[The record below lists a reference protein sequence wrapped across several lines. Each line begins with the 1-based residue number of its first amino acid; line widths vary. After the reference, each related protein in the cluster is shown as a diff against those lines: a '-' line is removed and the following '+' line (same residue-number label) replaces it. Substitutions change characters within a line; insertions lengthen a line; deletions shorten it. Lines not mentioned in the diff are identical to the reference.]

1 MTPEIK
7 RNATPVNTPAGTDKA
22 GIGKVGIGKAE
33 PKAKSCTVNPLKVSP
48 ALGGALAFLGID
60 RCLPVFHGGQ
70 GCTAFALVLA
80 VRHFR
85 ETIPLQT
92 TAMSELSTILG
103 GADNVEQAIANIYER
118 ARPRMIGI
126 CSTALTETRDD
137 DLAGDLKLMLG
148 RHPEWRDLSV
158 VLAPTPDYAG
168 GLEHGWARA
177 VEAVV
182 RALVEHPRGRR
193 ILRQVNLLAGSHL
206 TPGDVE
212 ELREM
217 VEAFGLKP
225 IVLPDL
231 AGSLDGHVPEGYVA
245 TSLGGT
251 PCDLIAGMGESAITL
266 ALGEQMRPVAEAL
279 AEISGVPF
287 KVFDSVTGLE
297 GVDALVCTL
306 MEVSGKSPPARL
318 RRLRSRLVDAM
329 LDGHFFFGGRKAV
342 VAGDPDLVLTFSR
355 FLDDMG
361 CAVVAA
367 VTTARGAASE
377 RIPAQNVS
385 VGDLDDLEREGGRG
399 CDLVVANSHAV
410 DATGRMNAAL
420 YRTGFPIYDRLG
432 AAQRVS
438 VGYRGTRD
446 LIFEIGNLLMD
457 RQDDHS
463 HTSPGESE
471 GQGNEHINATAAA
484 G

>member
-1 MTPEIK
+1 MTPEVK
-7 RNATPVNTPAGTDKA
+7 VNAKAVNANAGN
-22 GIGKVGIGKAE
+22 GKAE

-70 GCTAFALVLA
+70 GCTAFSLVLA

-103 GADNVEQAIANIYER
+103 GTDNVEQAIGNIYER
-118 ARPRMIGI
+118 ARPRLIGI

-137 DLAGDLKLMLG
+137 DLSGDLKLILG
-148 RHPEWRDLSV
+148 RHPEWQDLNV
-158 VLAPTPDYAG
+158 VLAQTPDYAG

-182 RALVEHPRGRR
+182 RDLVEHPRGRR
-193 ILRQVNLLAGSHL
+193 ILRQVNLLAGSNL

-212 ELREM
+212 EIRET

-231 AGSLDGHVPEGYVA
+231 AHSLDGHVPEGYVP

-251 PCDLIAGMGESAITL
+251 PCELIAGMGESVITL
-266 ALGEQMRPVAEAL
+266 AIGEQMRPVAEAL
-279 AEISGVPF
+279 ADISGVPF
-287 KVFDSVTGLE
+287 KVFDTVTGLE

-306 MEVSGKSPPARL
+306 MEVSGKSPPERL

-329 LDGHFFFGGRKAV
+329 LDGHFFFGGRKAA
-342 VAGDPDLVLTFSR
+342 VAGDPDLVLTYSR

-367 VTTARGAASE
+367 VTSARGAATD
-377 RIPAQNVS
+377 RIPAKSVT
-385 VGDLDDLEREGGRG
+385 VGDLDDLEQEMRHG
-399 CDLVVANSHAV
+399 CDLVIANSHAG
-410 DATGRMNAAL
+410 DAAARINAPL
-420 YRTGFPIYDRLG
+420 FRTGFPIYDRLG

-446 LIFEIGNLLMD
+446 LIFEIGNLLME
-457 RQDDHS
+457 RQEEHP
-463 HTSPGESE
+463 HAFPGENRE
-471 GQGNEHINATAAA
+471 GKSDEHIDATAAA

>member
-1 MTPEIK
+1 MTPD
-7 RNATPVNTPAGTDKA
+7 AAA
-22 GIGKVGIGKAE
+22 AAASA
-33 PKAKSCTVNPLKVSP
+33 PKAKACAVNPLKVSP

-103 GADNVEQAIANIYER
+103 GADNVEQAIANIYAR
-118 ARPRMIGI
+118 ARPRLIGI

-137 DLAGDLKLMLG
+137 DLQGDLKLILE
-148 RHPEWRDLSV
+148 RHPEWQGLNVS
-158 VLAPTPDYAG
+158 LASTPDYAG

-182 RALVEHPRGRR
+182 RDLVEPSQGRR
-193 ILRQVNLLAGSHL
+193 ILRQINLLAGSHL

-212 ELREM
+212 EVREI

-231 AGSLDGHVPEGYVA
+231 GVSLDGHVPDSYVP

-251 PCDLIAGMGESAITL
+251 SCELIAGMGESVITL
-266 ALGEQMRPVAEAL
+266 ALGEQMRPAAQAL
-279 AEISGVPF
+279 ADIGGVPF
-287 KVFDSVTGLE
+287 KVFDSLTGLE
-297 GVDALVCTL
+297 EVDALVSAL
-306 MEVSGKSPPARL
+306 MAVSGASPPERL
-318 RRLRSRLVDAM
+318 RRARCRLVDAM
-329 LDGHFFFGGRKAV
+329 LDGHFLFAGRKAA
-342 VAGDPDLVLTFSR
+342 VAGDSDLVLTLGR

-361 CAVVAA
+361 CAVVTAI
-367 VTTARGAASE
+367 TTARSAASE
-377 RIPAQNVS
+377 RVPSANVA
-385 VGDLDDLEREGGRG
+385 VGDLDDLERSAASG
-399 CDLVVANSHAV
+399 CDLLVANSHAS
-410 DATGRMNAAL
+410 DAAARL
-420 YRTGFPIYDRLG
+420 NVPLFRAGFPIYDRLG

-438 VGYRGTRD
+438 VGYRGTRE
-446 LIFEIGNLLMD
+446 LIFEIGNLLME
-457 RQDDHS
+457 RQQEHALSGGRRGGKTDD
-463 HTSPGESE
+463 P
-471 GQGNEHINATAAA
+471 IDATAAA

>member
-1 MTPEIK
+1 MNPD
-7 RNATPVNTPAGTDKA
+7 AGTTA
-22 GIGKVGIGKAE
+22 A
-33 PKAKSCTVNPLKVSP
+33 PATKAKACTVNPLKVSP

-70 GCTAFALVLA
+70 GCTAFGLALA

-103 GADNVEQAIANIYER
+103 GTDNVEQAIANIYER
-118 ARPRMIGI
+118 ARPRLIGI

-137 DLAGDLKLMLG
+137 DLQGDLKLILE
-148 RHPEWRDLSV
+148 RHPEWQDLNV

-182 RALVEHPRGRR
+182 RDLVEPSQGRR

-212 ELREM
+212 EVREI

-231 AGSLDGHVPEGYVA
+231 GGSLDGHVPDSYVP

-251 PCDLIAGMGESAITL
+251 PCELIAGMGESVITL
-266 ALGEQMRPVAEAL
+266 ALGEQMRPVAQAL
-279 AEISGVPF
+279 TDISGVPF
-287 KVFDSVTGLE
+287 KVFDSLIGLE
-297 GVDALVCTL
+297 AVDAFVTTL
-306 MEVSGKSPPARL
+306 MAVSGTSPPERL
-318 RRLRSRLVDAM
+318 RWARSRLADAM
-329 LDGHFFFGGRKAV
+329 LDGHFFFAGRKAA
-342 VAGDPDLVLTFSR
+342 VAGDPDLVLTLSR

-361 CAVVAA
+361 CAVAA
-367 VTTARGAASE
+367 AITTARSASSE
-377 RIPAQNVS
+377 RMPSANVA
-385 VGDLDDLEREGGRG
+385 VGDLDDVERAAAGG
-399 CDLVVANSHAV
+399 CDLLVANSHAS
-410 DATGRMNAAL
+410 DAAARL
-420 YRTGFPIYDRLG
+420 NVPLFRAGFPIYDRLG

-438 VGYRGTRD
+438 VGYRGTRE
-446 LIFEIGNLLMD
+446 LIFEIGNLLME
-457 RQDDHS
+457 RQ
-463 HTSPGESE
+463 
-471 GQGNEHINATAAA
+471 QEHALLGGRRRKNR
-484 G
+484 

>member
-1 MTPEIK
+1 MTPDAGSTAAP
-7 RNATPVNTPAGTDKA
+7 AT
-22 GIGKVGIGKAE
+22 
-33 PKAKSCTVNPLKVSP
+33 KAKACAVNPLKVSP

-103 GADNVEQAIANIYER
+103 GTDNVEQAIANIYER
-118 ARPRMIGI
+118 ARPRLIGI

-137 DLAGDLKLMLG
+137 DLQGDLKLILE
-148 RHPEWRDLSV
+148 RHAEWQDLNV
-158 VLAPTPDYAG
+158 VLASTPDYAG

-182 RALVEHPRGRR
+182 RNLVEPPHGRR
-193 ILRQVNLLAGSHL
+193 ILRQINVLAGSHL

-217 VEAFGLKP
+217 IEAFGLKP

-231 AGSLDGHVPEGYVA
+231 GGSLDGHVPEVYIP

-251 PCDLIAGMGESAITL
+251 LCELIAGMGESVITL

-279 AEISGVPF
+279 ADIGGVPF
-287 KVFDSVTGLE
+287 KVFDSLTGLE
-297 GVDALVCTL
+297 AVDAFVSTL
-306 MEVSGKSPPARL
+306 MMVSGASPPERL
-318 RRLRSRLVDAM
+318 RRARSRLVDAM
-329 LDGHFFFGGRKAV
+329 LDGHFFFSGRKAA
-342 VAGDPDLVLTFSR
+342 VAGDPDLVLTLGR
-355 FLDDMG
+355 FLADMG
-361 CAVVAA
+361 CTVKAA
-367 VTTARGAASE
+367 VTTARSVVSE
-377 RIPAQNVS
+377 RIPSANVT
-385 VGDLDDLEREGGRG
+385 VGDLDDLEQAAASG
-399 CDLVVANSHAV
+399 CDLLVANSHAG
-410 DATGRMNAAL
+410 DAAARL
-420 YRTGFPIYDRLG
+420 NVPLFRAGFPIYDRLG
-432 AAQRVS
+432 AAQRVQ
-438 VGYRGTRD
+438 VGYRGTRE
-446 LIFEIGNLLMD
+446 LIFEIGNLLMERQEEHALPGD
-457 RQDDHS
+457 RRGGKTDGPID
-463 HTSPGESE
+463 
-471 GQGNEHINATAAA
+471 ATAAA

>member
-1 MTPEIK
+1 MID
-7 RNATPVNTPAGTDKA
+7 VKA
-22 GIGKVGIGKAE
+22 
-33 PKAKSCTVNPLKVSP
+33 CTVNPLKVSP

-70 GCTAFALVLA
+70 GCAAFALVLA

-92 TAMSELSTILG
+92 TAMSEINTILG
-103 GADNVEQAIANIYER
+103 GADNVEQAIGNIYER
-118 ARPRMIGI
+118 ARPRLIGI
-126 CSTALTETRDD
+126 CSTALTEIRDD
-137 DLAGDLKLMLG
+137 DLGGDLKLILG
-148 RHPEWRDLSV
+148 RHPEWQDLNV
-158 VLAPTPDYAG
+158 VLAPTPDYGG

-182 RALVEHPRGRR
+182 KDLVEHPRGRR

-212 ELREM
+212 ELRETI
-217 VEAFGLKP
+217 EAFELKP

-231 AGSLDGHVPEGYVA
+231 AGSLDGHVPEGYVP

-251 PCDLIAGMGESAITL
+251 PCDLISGMGESVITL
-266 ALGEQMRPVAEAL
+266 AIGEQMRKVAEAL
-279 AEISGVPF
+279 ADRTGVPF

-297 GVDALVCTL
+297 EVDALVRTL
-306 MEVSGKSPPARL
+306 MDVSGKSPPERL

-329 LDGHFFFGGRKAV
+329 LDGHFFFGGCKAA

-355 FLDDMG
+355 FLGDMG
-361 CAVVAA
+361 CSVTAA
-367 VTTARGAASE
+367 VSTARSAATEHISAGSV
-377 RIPAQNVS
+377 I
-385 VGDLDDLEREGGRG
+385 VGDLDDLEREMRRD
-399 CDLVVANSHAV
+399 CDLVVANSHAS
-410 DATGRMNAAL
+410 AAAARL
-420 YRTGFPIYDRLG
+420 NVPLFRAGFPVCDRIG

-446 LIFEIGNLLMD
+446 LIFELSNLLME
-457 RQDDHS
+457 RQEEHP
-463 HTSPGESE
+463 HTFPGETRE
-471 GQGNEHINATAAA
+471 GNSDEHIDAPIAA